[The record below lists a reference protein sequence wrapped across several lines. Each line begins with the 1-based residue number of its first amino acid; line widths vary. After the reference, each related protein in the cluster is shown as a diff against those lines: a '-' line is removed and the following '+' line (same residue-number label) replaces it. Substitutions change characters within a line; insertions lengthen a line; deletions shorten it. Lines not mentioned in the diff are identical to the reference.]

1 MSARDHDGK
10 PPAALLER
18 ARRQPVRPRVLYPEP
33 RFLERSYGPCPP
45 GGNGGAA
52 NRASVLVI
60 VLVTLVFT
68 AFALA
73 TFMDKAMND
82 LLVDHREARAK
93 RLRMEAYSALETT
106 LAVLEDFRLV
116 GNGLKSPGEGWS
128 NPLEFAG
135 YQPAD
140 GLRVEVTFDD
150 ESGKLSLPRAD
161 AAILSRLFQAWEV
174 PQNEADELADALI
187 GWMKKDHIY
196 SSGLNPDYESGE
208 LPYEEPGRPLRSY
221 GELAAIEKAREFFYD
236 ERGRPNEYW
245 QRFVQDVSL
254 LDFAKTNINA
264 ARPDVLAAL
273 GQYDPSQVANLT
285 DYRRGQG
292 QFQGRSR
299 TFFGD
304 TNEAALIAGQGG
316 NAAAF
321 TTQISALRV
330 IVTVFEGRSEFRV
343 AAVVTPPGA
352 DGAKVVRQTAQRSE
366 TTTRAARTGA
376 QQQQAPDARKASP
389 ARKQREAKTG
399 ENPDLKYPFTLL
411 EIKENDEIPPP
422 PAESAP
428 PV

>member
-1 MSARDHDGK
+1 MFFRDQGMRDDPGTESPGYPNPGYLKRGSRRDSAPSVK
-10 PPAALLER
+10 
-18 ARRQPVRPRVLYPEP
+18 
-33 RFLERSYGPCPP
+33 
-45 GGNGGAA
+45 
-52 NRASVLVI
+52 RASVLVI

-68 AFALA
+68 AFALV

-82 LLVDHREARAK
+82 LLVDHRDARAK

-116 GNGLKSPGEGWS
+116 GNGLKSPSEGWS

-140 GLRVEVTFDD
+140 GLRVEVAFDD

-161 AAILSRLFQAWEV
+161 APTLSRLFQVWEV
-174 PQNEADELADALI
+174 PQQEADEIADALM

-196 SSGLNPDYESGE
+196 SSGLTPDYERAE
-208 LPYEEPGRPLRSY
+208 LPYEEPRRPLRSY

-245 QRFVQDVSL
+245 HRFVQNVSL

-264 ARPDVLAAL
+264 ARADVLAAV
-273 GQYDPSQVANLT
+273 GQYDPSQVANLS
-285 DYRRGQG
+285 DFRRGQG
-292 QFQGRSR
+292 AFQSQRKRHFS
-299 TFFGD
+299 D
-304 TNEAALIAGQGG
+304 PNEAALIAGPGG
-316 NAAAF
+316 NADAF
-321 TTQISALRV
+321 TSQISALRV

-366 TTTRAARTGA
+366 TTTRAARTA
-376 QQQQAPDARKASP
+376 EQQKQAPDAQKAGGG
-389 ARKQREAKTG
+389 RKQREAKSG

-422 PAESAP
+422 PAESEPSA
-428 PV
+428 